1 MSGTDSIIN
10 SASQS
15 RQAARQ
21 RLEILYCFNKER
33 LMMGKS
39 ANDRCNGVD
48 GTGRLFIAV
57 GIVSFITYSIE
68 GLRTLYENCVIP
80 NISKVS
86 ILQS

>member
-1 MSGTDSIIN
+1 
-10 SASQS
+10 
-15 RQAARQ
+15 
-21 RLEILYCFNKER
+21 
-33 LMMGKS
+33 MMGKS

-80 NISKVS
+80 NI
-86 ILQS
+86 